1 MVSKK
6 MNNKNIWIQPL
17 VHENNS
23 CYIDVVFIALFIDP
37 MQPVINV
44 LRKRNCIENVCGNTV
59 QEMRAI
65 QDSVRNI
72 ATELSS
78 HSEYSNEYFTLSR
91 VRQSML
97 KCPLLNKSERFDEG
111 DMNDPSVFLE
121 CFFKIFPCFRTLKI
135 KYDQEKRTKKGRSV
149 TITLFK
155 MVNPLV
161 VLETGPIKTIDGK
174 YLSQIVGEQ
183 TFSLVRPR
191 FVIFDLIRMNSKGK
205 YVKNLKVYPDESM
218 KINGR
223 VLGLR
228 SVIVWDDFHYSV
240 YSKVD
245 GEWFYFDDMWRSVK
259 RIGTFAE
266 LLESNV
272 GPEVIISGKLY
283 VYST

>member
-1 MVSKK
+1 MVSKT
-6 MNNKNIWIQPL
+6 MNNKNMWIQPL

-37 MQPVINV
+37 IQPVINA

-78 HSEYSNEYFTLSR
+78 HSEYSNEYFTLSL

-97 KCPLLNKSERFDEG
+97 KCPILNNSERFDEG

-161 VLETGPIKTIDGK
+161 VLETGPIKNIDGK
-174 YLSQIVGEQ
+174 YLSQLVEEQ
-183 TFSLVRPR
+183 SFSLVRPR
-191 FVIFDLIRMNSKGK
+191 FVIFDLIRMNSRGK